1 MQIQIKLA
9 AMLAGLLLA
18 FSSTAYCQ
26 VKTEQQST
34 EQKQSQPAKQEAAEK
49 VKPGIKLSEPV
60 ESTWEFGVRVNS
72 AGSGKQIS
80 VSVPIPREW
89 PEQELEVVKQ
99 NKSDNVG
106 RLVEKDVT
114 KYARKFNYTVS
125 RLGAGDTAVGAIEF
139 KVKKRL
145 IIAPKDTS
153 QYVIAKKVPAKVRTF
168 LKPSPF
174 IESNHKRIKTIA
186 KELRDETLSGWDQV
200 ESIYT
205 WVRKSI
211 QYKFDVQNHS
221 CLDALDSKHGDCEE
235 LSALF
240 IAICRA
246 NGIPARAVW
255 VPGHTYPEFYLEDKS
270 GEGHWFPCQAA
281 GMYEFGSM
289 TEERPILQKGDR
301 FRIPGQKDEVR
312 YLRPTLTARE
322 GAGLTIEWIS
332 RKVDATAEKK

>member
-1 MQIQIKLA
+1 MQIQIRLTTV
-9 AMLAGLLLA
+9 LAGLMLA
-18 FSSTAYCQ
+18 ISSIACSSTYGQ
-26 VKTEQQST
+26 DESEQNQS
-34 EQKQSQPAKQEAAEK
+34 SSAKQDSARE
-49 VKPGIKLSEPV
+49 VKPGIKLSEPIV
-60 ESTWEFGVRVNS
+60 SVWEFGVKVNS
-72 AGSGKQIS
+72 TGSGKQIS

-99 NKSDNVG
+99 NKSPNVG
-106 RLVEKDVT
+106 RLLEKDVT
-114 KYARKFNYTVS
+114 KFARKFSYTVS
-125 RLGAGDTAVGAIEF
+125 RLGGGDTALGAIEF

-145 IIAPKDTS
+145 IIAPNDTS

-174 IESNHKRIKTIA
+174 IESNHRRIKTIA
-186 KELRDETLSGWDQV
+186 EELRDETLSGWDQV

-205 WVRKSI
+205 WVRKTI
-211 QYKFDVQNHS
+211 EYKFDVQNRS
-221 CLDALDSKHGDCEE
+221 CLDALDRKLGDCEE

-289 TEERPILQKGDR
+289 TEVRPILQKGDR
-301 FRIPGQKDEVR
+301 FRISGQKDEVR

-322 GAGLTIEWIS
+322 GVGLSIQWIA
-332 RKVDATAEKK
+332 RKTDATAEE